1 LKLKNYSKFIEN
13 FVSFS
18 AYKAIDALI
27 PLIIIP
33 YLINVVGSEKYGI
46 YAFGFALIF
55 YLINIVQYGFSL
67 SAVRLISLNRENKT
81 KLNSIYSQVF
91 TTQLYLTFTVLFV
104 LSLLVSL
111 VDKFSEYYVIY
122 LFFYILIIG
131 ELLTPMWLFLGI
143 EKMRFITIV
152 NLISKSTFAILTF
165 LLVNKE
171 SDFIYIS
178 LYQSIG
184 FLISGLTAQYI
195 VFVKLRI
202 KFSLV
207 SFYQVKIMLKDG
219 VSSFLT
225 LITPTIYT
233 NTSIFLIGVFGV
245 PQFVSYMQIGT
256 KVSGAFSVLNTIL
269 TNVFYPIINR
279 NNNLFK
285 RVKYIFIFFGSLLS
299 LIMYFC
305 SEFLISIWIPEDST
319 EIIRVVKYLSPT
331 PFLASV
337 ISIYGVNGLLVQNK
351 DKLYMIIV
359 AIGSISGFLMGLLL
373 IPKYY
378 YIGGAITVVFALSI
392 KAILSFVYNKKTT
405 NQLKQENE
413 V

>member
-1 LKLKNYSKFIEN
+1 M
-13 FVSFS
+13 SFS

-104 LSLLVSL
+104 LSLLVSF

-305 SEFLISIWIPEDST
+305 SEFLISIWIPEDSS

-337 ISIYGVNGLLVQNK
+337 IAIYGVNGLLVQNK

>member
-1 LKLKNYSKFIEN
+1 M
-13 FVSFS
+13 SFS

-104 LSLLVSL
+104 LSLLVSF

-195 VFVKLRI
+195 VFVKLR
-202 KFSLV
+202 
-207 SFYQVKIMLKDG
+207 
-219 VSSFLT
+219 
-225 LITPTIYT
+225 
-233 NTSIFLIGVFGV
+233 
-245 PQFVSYMQIGT
+245 
-256 KVSGAFSVLNTIL
+256 
-269 TNVFYPIINR
+269 NR
-279 NNNLFK
+279 D
-285 RVKYIFIFFGSLLS
+285 
-299 LIMYFC
+299 
-305 SEFLISIWIPEDST
+305 IS
-319 EIIRVVKYLSPT
+319 
-331 PFLASV
+331 
-337 ISIYGVNGLLVQNK
+337 NK
-351 DKLYMIIV
+351 
-359 AIGSISGFLMGLLL
+359 
-373 IPKYY
+373 
-378 YIGGAITVVFALSI
+378 
-392 KAILSFVYNKKTT
+392 N
-405 NQLKQENE
+405 
-413 V
+413 

>member
-1 LKLKNYSKFIEN
+1 
-13 FVSFS
+13 VSFS

-104 LSLLVSL
+104 LSLLVSF

>member
-1 LKLKNYSKFIEN
+1 
-13 FVSFS
+13 VSFS

-104 LSLLVSL
+104 LSLLVSF

-305 SEFLISIWIPEDST
+305 SEFLISIWIPEDSS

-378 YIGGAITVVFALSI
+378 YIGGDVMLNFKDFLLGRQWIVNPLIVF
-392 KAILSFVYNKKTT
+392 FMY
-405 NQLKQENE
+405 
-413 V
+413 

>member
-1 LKLKNYSKFIEN
+1 M
-13 FVSFS
+13 SFS

-104 LSLLVSL
+104 LSLLVSF

>member
-1 LKLKNYSKFIEN
+1 
-13 FVSFS
+13 VSFS

-104 LSLLVSL
+104 LSLLVSF

-305 SEFLISIWIPEDST
+305 SEFLISIWIPEDSS

>member
-1 LKLKNYSKFIEN
+1 M
-13 FVSFS
+13 SFS

-104 LSLLVSL
+104 LSLLVSF

-305 SEFLISIWIPEDST
+305 SEFLISIWIPEDSS

>member
-1 LKLKNYSKFIEN
+1 M
-13 FVSFS
+13 SFS

-104 LSLLVSL
+104 LSLLVSF

-305 SEFLISIWIPEDST
+305 SEFLISIWIPEDSS

-392 KAILSFVYNKKTT
+392 KAILSFVYNKK
-405 NQLKQENE
+405 QLIN
-413 V
+413 

>member
-1 LKLKNYSKFIEN
+1 
-13 FVSFS
+13 VSFS

-104 LSLLVSL
+104 LSLLVSF

-207 SFYQVKIMLKDG
+207 SFYQVKIMLKGG

-285 RVKYIFIFFGSLLS
+285 RVKYIFIFF
-299 LIMYFC
+299 
-305 SEFLISIWIPEDST
+305 
-319 EIIRVVKYLSPT
+319 
-331 PFLASV
+331 
-337 ISIYGVNGLLVQNK
+337 
-351 DKLYMIIV
+351 
-359 AIGSISGFLMGLLL
+359 
-373 IPKYY
+373 
-378 YIGGAITVVFALSI
+378 
-392 KAILSFVYNKKTT
+392 
-405 NQLKQENE
+405 
-413 V
+413 